1 MPNARNLLSAATGTR
16 VMVYYAFVDES
27 GNLSDARDRFFV
39 VAAIGT
45 TEPRSLKRVVD
56 KIRNWLR
63 NRGKRY
69 HNVDE
74 LKFHRAEDETRT
86 RLLQMLAQC
95 DVEIYLLIVDK
106 GSTSIGD
113 TPQNYARAVWSLL
126 KDMLA
131 QHPNAVVVL
140 DRHFVKKSQQL
151 EVNRLLEERAGKALQ
166 IEHAD
171 SQQDARVQPADFV
184 AGAGL
189 AKYQRGDSRF
199 LDILGEKIKERK
211 VKWAETKKW

>member
-1 MPNARNLLSAATGTR
+1 
-16 VMVYYAFVDES
+16 MVYYAFVDES
-27 GNLSDARDRFFV
+27 GNLSDAHDRFFI

-86 RLLQMLAQC
+86 KLLQMLAQC
-95 DVEIYLLIVDK
+95 DVEIRLLIVDK

-113 TPQNYARAVWSLL
+113 TPQNYARAVWALL
-126 KDMLA
+126 KDILA
-131 QHPNAVVVL
+131 EHPNAVVV
-140 DRHFVKKSQQL
+140 
-151 EVNRLLEERAGKALQ
+151 
-166 IEHAD
+166 
-171 SQQDARVQPADFV
+171 
-184 AGAGL
+184 
-189 AKYQRGDSRF
+189 
-199 LDILGEKIKERK
+199 
-211 VKWAETKKW
+211 

>member
-1 MPNARNLLSAATGTR
+1 
-16 VMVYYAFVDES
+16 MVYYAFVDES

-63 NRGKRY
+63 NRGKWY
-69 HNVDE
+69 QNVDE
-74 LKFHRAEDETRT
+74 LKFHRAEEATRT
-86 RLLQMLAQC
+86 KLLQMLAQC
-95 DVEIYLLIVDK
+95 DVEIHLLIVDK

-113 TPQNYARAVWSLL
+113 TPENYTRAVWSLL
-126 KDMLA
+126 KDILV
-131 QHPNAVVVL
+131 QHPSTVVVL
-140 DRHFVKKSQQL
+140 DKHFTNKSQQL
-151 EVNRLLEERAGKALQ
+151 EVNRELAERAGKTSQ

-189 AKYQRGDSRF
+189 AKHQRGDGRF
-199 LDILGEKIKERK
+199 LDILAGKIKERK